1 MKTYFLSY
9 ARADEATA
17 LRFAD
22 DLIAGGVKLWVDQ
35 YDIRPSEHWD
45 RAVETAVR
53 NCQGLVVM
61 LSPRSAASPN
71 VADEVSVAIEGGKTV
86 IPIMI
91 EGCTIPLRM
100 TRMQFI
106 DATSDYAGALRRCLS
121 AIQRQAEDD
130 APDRAPATAP
140 AMAALAPKDL
150 QKVVTA
156 LARHLGPIASV
167 LVSRE
172 MKLAHSSEDLLQ
184 RLATRVPNAKERNE
198 FLTEARRS

>member
-106 DATSDYAGALRRCLS
+106 DATSDYASALRRCLS
-121 AIQRQAEDD
+121 AIRRHAEDD
-130 APDRAPATAP
+130 APGEVEASAP
-140 AMAALAPKDL
+140 AMAALTPKDL

-167 LVSRE
+167 VVGRE
-172 MKLAHSSEDLLQ
+172 MKLAHSSDDLLQ
-184 RLATRVPNAKERNE
+184 RLAARVPNAKERSE
-198 FLTEARRS
+198 FLSEARRA